1 MKKSVIG
8 FSALFACLVTSAHAN
23 WQYSN
28 NYKRDSWAGDDG
40 MRFILSVRG
49 GAALGKA
56 SIQNDIGGLTGTY
69 MVNSSN
75 NDVVPLA
82 WWNAQDSAVQALYD
96 VQTYGSLGD
105 LPPAQEYKEYAVMVG
120 VSAGFT
126 MPRYPQWRIEFGLDH
141 ISETD
146 YNPNPLF
153 DGMLP
158 LAGGYYVEAQSGGV
172 QSTLSSDIYS
182 IMAFHDFFDGLQKPL
197 YEFIPYIGVGLGYG
211 DTLTVLQ
218 LTDSYGELSSLYDL
232 QNFGIVDSSG
242 IIQFHKAE
250 THSSNLVPML
260 AGGFSYGIGDRMFL
274 DAGVRLMYMNKI
286 KWQLTNGENTTS
298 AEKRR
303 DWFSA
308 DKMLY
313 VAGLVGLRVEF

>member
-8 FSALFACLVTSAHAN
+8 FSVLFACLGTTAHAN

-56 SIQNDIGGLTGTY
+56 SIQNDIGGLTGQYVKEISTGEIY
-69 MVNSSN
+69 TRAWYDANYPSGSS
-75 NDVVPLA
+75 DFVDA
-82 WWNAQDSAVQALYD
+82 G
-96 VQTYGSLGD
+96 YGRLGD
-105 LPPAQEYKEYAVMVG
+105 LPPAKDYKEYAVMVG

-126 MPRYPQWRIEFGLDH
+126 MPEYPQWRIEFGLDH
-141 ISETD
+141 IAESD

-153 DGMLP
+153 EGA
-158 LAGGYYVEAQSGGV
+158 LALSYGDTVDAQSGGV
-172 QSTLSSDIYS
+172 QSTLASDIYS
-182 IMAFHDFFDGLQKPL
+182 VMAFHDFFDGLKKPL
-197 YEFIPYIGVGLGYG
+197 HEFIPYVGFGLGYSN
-211 DTLTVLQ
+211 TTTVLQ
-218 LTDSYGELSSLYDL
+218 LTDSYGDLSDVYELQDYGVIDEYGVVKF
-232 QNFGIVDSSG
+232 N
-242 IIQFHKAE
+242 KAE
-250 THSSNLVPML
+250 TSSSNLVPML
-260 AGGFSYGIGDRMFL
+260 AGGFSYGLGDHMFL

-286 KWQLTNGENTTS
+286 KWQLTNSDNS
-298 AEKRR
+298 KRR

-308 DKMLY
+308 DKMVY